1 MNRYLEERIVA
12 FIDILGFKNMVEE
25 SLNSNEVA
33 ENLHNALGTIYR
45 LKAENDNPHN
55 THSQKNFGVE
65 ISTFSDCVVISYP
78 ITHKGGLFE
87 IIIDLIHLQ
96 LELALNNVLIRGG
109 LSIGY
114 IHHSEKMVY
123 GPAMNKAYKLESEIA
138 KYPRIIIEESNLK
151 YGIYKT
157 KSVQNSVEDEK
168 SYIMSCLTKDKEG
181 NLYLDILRQSQELTD
196 FGDEYFE
203 WLCKIRNIIKSGLEK
218 YSGKKD
224 VYCKYTWLKDYFNEV
239 VTDQTAH
246 YPVPNTDY
254 NNQIEF
260 RDSYQKLKI

>member
-12 FIDILGFKNMVEE
+12 FIDILGFKNIVEE
-25 SLNSNEVA
+25 SLKSNEVA
-33 ENLHNALGTIYR
+33 ENLHNALDTIYR
-45 LKAENDNPHN
+45 LKAENDNPYN
-55 THSQKNFGVE
+55 TYSQRNFGVE

-138 KYPRIIIEESNLK
+138 KYPRIIIEESNLN

-157 KSVQNSVEDEK
+157 KSVEK
-168 SYIMSCLTKDKEG
+168 SYIMSCLTKDKDG
-181 NLYLDILRQSQELTD
+181 NLYLDILRQSQELND
-196 FGDEYFE
+196 FGYEYFE

-218 YSGKKD
+218 YSEKKD

-239 VTDQTAH
+239 VTDQTAY
-246 YPVPNTDY
+246 YPVPDTDY
-254 NNQIEF
+254 NNHIEF